1 MKPYTICLP
10 NAERLQRGWNAPIY
24 AFFGAVPEIEYFS
37 RRRAHVFLCLV
48 KTCKGKG
55 KTPRCVNRFFDK
67 GDASSTSNL
76 RKHAKHC
83 WGDDVVKSADET
95 KDLKIARSIVAKS
108 GMGNATITA
117 MFERAEKKGVVTY
130 SHTQHTKTE
139 TK

>member
-10 NAERLQRGWNAPIY
+10 DAERLIRGWNAPIY
-24 AFFGAVPEIEYFS
+24 AFFVAVPEIEYYS
-37 RRRAHVFLCLV
+37 GRRIHVFWCLA
-48 KTCKGKG
+48 KTCQGKG

-76 RKHAKHC
+76 RKHAKKC
-83 WGDDVVKSADET
+83 WGDDVVKLADET
-95 KDLKIARSIVAKS
+95 KDVNLARDIVAKS
-108 GMGNATITA
+108 GMGNAMITT
-117 MFERAEKKGVVTY
+117 MFERKKSKGVVTY